1 MAKLQQKISSE
12 VEEKITKQQREYML
26 KEQMRKIKEELG
38 IEKDD
43 KTSVMQKYVVLERE
57 AREFQSYSSNNMNI
71 TVSLTEIFD
80 LVHSNFTGQL
90 TRTPLSNRYEESL
103 KEKTEIP
110 KEARKVIEEE
120 MERMKTLEKN
130 SSEFNVTRNY
140 LDWLTSLPWGNLSE
154 DVFDVSRAQDILD
167 EEHHGMK
174 DVKDRI
180 LEFIA
185 VSKLKNS
192 AQGKII
198 CLVGPPGTCSS
209 ECWSAKRENFI
220 ITFTFFH
227 SNTGVGKTSIGKSIA
242 KSLDREFYRFSVGGM
257 SDVSEIK
264 GHRRTY
270 IGAMPGKPIQCLK
283 QCGTLC
289 VLESY
294 VSVNSNV

>member
-43 KTSVMQKYVVLERE
+43 KTSVMQK
-57 AREFQSYSSNNMNI
+57 
-71 TVSLTEIFD
+71 
-80 LVHSNFTGQL
+80 
-90 TRTPLSNRYEESL
+90 YEESL

-209 ECWSAKRENFI
+209 ECSSEKRENFI

-283 QCGTLC
+283 QCGTFLC
-289 VLESY
+289 SRIACI
-294 VSVNSNV
+294 S